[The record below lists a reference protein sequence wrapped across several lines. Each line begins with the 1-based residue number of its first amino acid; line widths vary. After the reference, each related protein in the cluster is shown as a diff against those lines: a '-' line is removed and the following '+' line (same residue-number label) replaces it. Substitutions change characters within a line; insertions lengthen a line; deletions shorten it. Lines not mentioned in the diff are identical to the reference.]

1 MGLADGR
8 GRGRSV
14 LEVRDGRFE
23 QAGRSRGRA
32 GALARLL
39 DRVTAAGPL
48 DGLVVF
54 QAEAADLDGFV
65 SRVAPLAPGPLRVD
79 AVGAVL
85 GSRCGPGAIGVA
97 YQDWPEPLKRARAS
111 GPSGPERS
119 R

>member
-1 MGLADGR
+1 MPLA
-8 GRGRSV
+8 
-14 LEVRDGRFE
+14 
-23 QAGRSRGRA
+23 Q
-32 GALARLL
+32 LL

-97 YQDWPEPLKRARAS
+97 FQGRGRSASRAS
-111 GPSGPERS
+111 GPSGTE
-119 R
+119 